1 VRASV
6 AKCSVTYGE
15 KANGEGTIA
24 MSRIGQKPITVPT
37 GVEVGVGGGKVSVK
51 GPLGRLEWLLVS
63 GIGVVVAD
71 GQVRVTRKGDDPR
84 IRAMHGLVRAEL
96 GNMIQGVAKAYE
108 RTLELTGVGYK
119 AQVQGQSVSLSVGYT
134 HPVVFDLPAGV
145 EAKVDKQTV
154 ITIRGIDKRKV
165 GQAAAN
171 LRAVKPPD
179 VYKQKGIR
187 FAGEALRKK
196 EGKTGK

>member
-1 VRASV
+1 
-6 AKCSVTYGE
+6 
-15 KANGEGTIA
+15 
-24 MSRIGQKPITVPT
+24 
-37 GVEVGVGGGKVSVK
+37 VEVAVGGGKVSVK
-51 GPLGRLEWLLVS
+51 GPLGKLEWPLTP
-63 GIGVVVAD
+63 GIGVAVAD
-71 GQVRVTRKGDDPR
+71 GQVQVSRTGDDPPM
-84 IRAMHGLVRAEL
+84 RAMHGLVRAEL
-96 GNMIQGVAKAYE
+96 SNMILGVAKAYE
-108 RTLELTGVGYK
+108 RTLEITGVGYK

-171 LRAVKPPD
+171 LRGVKPPD

-187 FAGEALRKK
+187 YAGEVLRKK